1 MTLNQRV
8 IYYYQTFCGLSDI
21 FSSSYMPTHIH
32 VSSIHFGPRYIHL
45 NNAPP
50 DSDTFADVWRELQQ
64 ASNMG
69 IKIILMIGGAGGAYQ
84 EMFSDYTF
92 YYFLLKKTL
101 LDYPFIEGVDLD
113 IEEEVSL
120 DDVKML
126 ITDLKRDFG
135 EDFIISMAP
144 VQSSLENDSPGIGG
158 FIYKDIYLFIDY
170 FNGQFYNDYSFEAYQ
185 RCIENGYPAN
195 KIVMGMIFDQDLD
208 DNLEE
213 IKKIK
218 KAYPDFG
225 GVFNWEYFDSPPDP
239 EHPNKWCEL
248 VNHFLDER
256 TKRPEGDRPADGD
269 RPAEA
274 DRPADADRTAATVF
288 LHSGDKRHNNPEDIA
303 KT

>member
-1 MTLNQRV
+1 MPLNQRV

-21 FSSSYMPTHIH
+21 FSSSYLPTHIH
-32 VSSIHFGPRYIHL
+32 VSSIHFGPHYIHL

-64 ASNMG
+64 ASDMG

-84 EMFSDYTF
+84 EMFSDYEF

-144 VQSSLENDSPGIGG
+144 VQSSLENDSPGMGG
-158 FIYKDIYLFIDY
+158 FIYKDLYNKEGSLIDY
-170 FNGQFYNDYSFEAYQ
+170 FNGQFYNDYSFNAYQ

-195 KIVMGMIFDQDLD
+195 KIVMGMIFDQHLD

-213 IKKIK
+213 IKLIK

-225 GVFNWEYFDSPPDP
+225 GVFNWEYFDAPPDP
-239 EHPNKWCEL
+239 VHPNKWCEL
-248 VNHFLDER
+248 VYHFL
-256 TKRPEGDRPADGD
+256 TKRALEP
-269 RPAEA
+269 
-274 DRPADADRTAATVF
+274 TAF
-288 LHSGDKRHNNPEDIA
+288 LHSGDKTHNNPEDI
-303 KT
+303 TNT